1 MRTHT
6 SSFLTPS
13 SLTRLALLCG
23 AAAAAA
29 LSGAACA
36 SSAPSPF
43 PSAGGAGGEGGEG
56 GAGGEQA
63 PADPT
68 LGGPCVDDDQ
78 CEDGFPCTF
87 DACDTALGRCR
98 FTPDDSACQ
107 NDVYCDGVERCNPRL
122 GCVTGAPVACD
133 DQSTCTIDACDEAT
147 RTCSSAPRDA
157 DLDGDPD
164 EHCGGGDCDDAD
176 PTVSSAQ
183 PEVCGNDRDDDCDGR
198 TDEGDCVSPE
208 HDTCL
213 DALEISAPGSYAMTT
228 AGAGFHYASSC
239 GLPRPASTH
248 DVVAA
253 VILPP
258 GPPVDVEVTART
270 EAPDA
275 ETEATDVAVTLA
287 GQCGDAATELACGG
301 PHETADGGKLAKLRA
316 RGLGDPERATALPLY
331 VTTKA
336 GAPVIV
342 DVAFLPPAPAPENE
356 TCGTAAPLSP
366 GAPALATILDAALD
380 LGTAC
385 ETGLGELVY
394 TFELAEPQDVDLYA
408 ISTDGDGDPSLSL
421 RSAACALP
429 EDELACQTAPAPH
442 LFRRALPAGVYAVAV
457 SATAPTSVLVTL
469 ELSPPTEP
477 PPDEAC
483 EGAAELAPNRT
494 VSVSLLGHQ
503 DDVDLGCG
511 PAAVDAVYAL
521 ELPVASDVLLVEK
534 LSAGDS
540 GAIALSAPACG
551 GEGDRLACGEGNVTP
566 LRSARRNVAPGS
578 YRVVAEAQLGQP
590 VSVTAFVRP
599 AVPPTL
605 VPFSD
610 ACEGALEI
618 PESGGFFQ
626 GNTANAAAD
635 FNAGCDRAGTAEGG
649 ARDQLLRLTLTARR
663 RVVLDMAGSSY
674 DTLLSVRR
682 GPGCPGVEMPLS
694 CTIGTDPQRSFLD
707 LVLDPGV
714 YYLQIDGHALAHGL
728 WFLDVRVVD
737 PGDGAGP

>member
-1 MRTHT
+1 M
-6 SSFLTPS
+6 
-13 SLTRLALLCG
+13 TRLALLCG
-23 AAAAAA
+23 AAATAA
-29 LSGAACA
+29 LAGAACS

-43 PSAGGAGGEGGEG
+43 PSAGGAGGAGGEGGAG

-68 LGGPCVDDDQ
+68 LGGPCLDDEQ

-87 DACDTALGRCR
+87 DACDTTAGRCR

-107 NDVYCDGVERCNPRL
+107 NDVYCDGVERCNAQL
-122 GCVTGAPVACD
+122 GCVRGEPIGCGD
-133 DQSTCTIDACDEAT
+133 GSTCTIDACDEQT
-147 RTCSSAPRDA
+147 RSCTSAPRDA

-164 EHCGGGDCDDAD
+164 AHCGGGDCDDAD
-176 PTVSSAQ
+176 PSVSSAQ
-183 PEVCGNDRDDDCDGR
+183 PEVCGNDRDDDCDGEA
-198 TDEGDCVSPE
+198 DEDGCVSPE
-208 HDTCL
+208 HDTCA
-213 DALEISAPGSYAMTT
+213 DALEISVPGSYAMTT

-239 GLPRPASTH
+239 GLRRPASTH

-253 VILPP
+253 VLLPP
-258 GPPVDVEVTART
+258 GPPVDVQVTART
-270 EAPDA
+270 EG
-275 ETEATDVAVTLA
+275 TDVAVTLA

-301 PHETADGGKLAKLRA
+301 PHATQATEGGGKIAKLRA
-316 RGLGDPERATALPLY
+316 RGLGDPDRATALPVY
-331 VTTKA
+331 VTTA
-336 GAPVIV
+336 EGAPVLV
-342 DVAFLPPAPAPENE
+342 EVAFLPPSPAPDNE
-356 TCGTAAPLSP
+356 TCGTAAPLAP
-366 GAPALATILDAALD
+366 GEPALATILDAARD

-385 ETGLGELVY
+385 ETELGELVY
-394 TFELAEPQDVDLYA
+394 TFELTEPRDVDLYA
-408 ISTDGDGDPSLSL
+408 TSTDGDGAPSLSL
-421 RSAACALP
+421 RTAACALP
-429 EDELACQTAPAPH
+429 EDEIACQTAPSAH
-442 LFRRALPAGVYAVAV
+442 LFRRALPAGSYAVAV
-457 SATAPTSVLVTL
+457 SATAPTSALVTL
-469 ELSPPTEP
+469 ELSPPSEP

-483 EGAAELAPNRT
+483 AAAAVLEPNRT
-494 VSVSLLGHQ
+494 ATVSLLGHQ

-511 PAAVDAVYAL
+511 PAAVDAAYAL

-551 GEGDRLACGEGNVTP
+551 GPGDLLACGEGDVTP
-566 LRSARRNVAPGS
+566 LRSARRGVAAGS
-578 YRVVAEAQLGQP
+578 YRVVAEAQLGLP

-626 GNTANAAAD
+626 GNTTNAAAD
-635 FNAGCDRAGTAEGG
+635 FDAGCDSAGTEDRG
-649 ARDQLLRLTLTARR
+649 APDQLLELTLTGRK

-674 DTLLSVRR
+674 ETLLSVRR
-682 GPGCPGVEMPLS
+682 GPACPGTEMPLS
-694 CTIGTDPQRSFLD
+694 CTIGRDPQRSFLD

-714 YYLQIDGHALAHGL
+714 YYVQIDGHALAHGL

-737 PGDGAGP
+737 AEDAVDP